1 MKMMIIWLV
10 LALAFGVFEAVTVQ
24 LVSIWFAAGAVA
36 ALGAYFFGAS
46 ELVQLI
52 VFVAVS
58 AGTLIL
64 TRPFVKKYSKPGI
77 KPTNADMMIGQ
88 SAVVTEKI
96 NNVFSSGAVKIK
108 GIEWTARSQNDEEIP
123 QGEIVTVEAIEGVKL
138 IVSRRNT
145 DS

>member
-10 LALAFGVFEAVTVQ
+10 LAVVFGVFEAVTTQ
-24 LVSIWFAAGAVA
+24 LVSIWFTAGAVA

-58 AGTLIL
+58 AVTLIL
-64 TRPFVKKYSKPGI
+64 TRPLVKKYAKPDI

-96 NNVFSSGAVKIK
+96 NNVFSTGTVKIK

-123 QGEIVTVEAIEGVKL
+123 LGEIVTVEAIEGVKL
-138 IVSRRNT
+138 IVSRKNEGN
-145 DS
+145 